1 MAGLRNIGVLGLDID
16 TDPNL
21 STRSS
26 GFNGPGRG
34 YFQSADQKV
43 PGPLGLG
50 GYGPASGIQ
59 SFSGSAGWLHGTQP
73 GPDYGL
79 AGSTALNGASNA
91 GLITAF
97 QLKAIFNDA
106 TPAFLQGVADEL
118 NVNLVKF
125 CLDTPLRRAH
135 FFAQVR
141 EESGP
146 GMDAQVEDM
155 TYAPSVLKSKF
166 AYYKDHPDEADVD
179 GYERDPKNSRKFLR
193 KPDKEAIANK
203 AYSSKYGNGAPS
215 TGDGSRFRGRGLIQV
230 TWRDNYRTITNFYNV
245 LFGKG
250 DVDFEKNPEWMA
262 TYPYTVRSAV
272 CYWVWKELA
281 SLADRGSSGAD
292 VDRITAVVNKYTDS
306 YARRREHFKVAYAA
320 FK

>member
-1 MAGLRNIGVLGLDID
+1 MAGLRSIGILGLDIHS
-16 TDPNL
+16 DPNPL
-21 STRSS
+21 TASP
-26 GFNGPGRG
+26 GFNGPGHG
-34 YFQSADQKV
+34 YLQSADQTV

-50 GYGPASGIQ
+50 GYGPASGVQ
-59 SFSGSAGWLHGTQP
+59 SLSSSAGWLYGTQP
-73 GPDYGL
+73 GLDYGP
-79 AGSTALNGASNA
+79 AGLLGLNGASA

-97 QLKAIFNDA
+97 QLKAVFSDA

-125 CLDTPLRRAH
+125 RLDTPLRRAH

-155 TYAPSVLKSKF
+155 TYAPAVLKSKF
-166 AYYKDHPDEADVD
+166 GYYKEHPDEADVD

-203 AYSSKYGNGAPS
+203 AYSSRYGNGAPS
-215 TGDGSRFRGRGLIQV
+215 TGDGSKFRGRGLIQV
-230 TWRDNYRTITNFYNV
+230 TWRDNYRTITNFYNS
-245 LFGKG
+245 LFGKS

-262 TYPYTVRSAV
+262 TYPYSVRSAV

-281 SLADRGSSGAD
+281 GLADLGSTGAD
-292 VDRITAVVNKYTDS
+292 VDRITAIVNKYTDS